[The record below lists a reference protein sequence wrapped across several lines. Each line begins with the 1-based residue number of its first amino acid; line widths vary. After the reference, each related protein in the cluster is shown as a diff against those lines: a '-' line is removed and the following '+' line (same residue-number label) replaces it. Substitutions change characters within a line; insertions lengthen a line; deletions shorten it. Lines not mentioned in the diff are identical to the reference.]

1 MISRTLSP
9 CCPVFNAHL
18 QEVVAKAAAKVCGNM
33 QAAEAIAKT
42 LLQCA
47 HSKQPPAVWSE
58 AVQNFSVAQTLG
70 IMHHSSIG
78 VILPTYA
85 DQVVNQ
91 QAFDEVVA
99 AIEAARDQQAAAI
112 GRLVVPSSSV
122 VDADSISGSSRTG
135 AGAIAGS
142 SSTPSVLRSVRDM
155 AATAPRVVQLL
166 GMAGMGKSTLA
177 LQVAQALEEQGDRGL
192 IWQQRHYP
200 IRGIVINPNRSPLIG
215 VEACTL

>member
-1 MISRTLSP
+1 MISCPVSP
-9 CCPVFNAHL
+9 CRPLIDPHL
-18 QEVVAKAAAKVCGNM
+18 QEVVVKAAAKVYGNM

-58 AVQNFSVAQTLG
+58 AVQIFSVPQTLG
-70 IMHHSSIG
+70 IMHHSSIN
-78 VILPTYA
+78 VTLLTYA

-91 QAFDEVVA
+91 QAFDKVVA

-112 GRLVVPSSSV
+112 RRLAVPSSSV
-122 VDADSISGSSRTG
+122 VGADNISGSSSSTSGG
-135 AGAIAGS
+135 ASAGI

-177 LQVAQALEEQGDRGL
+177 LQVAQALEEQGDYGAA
-192 IWQQRHYP
+192 WQQKHRP
-200 IRGIVINPNRSPLIG
+200 KF
-215 VEACTL
+215 